1 MLHRLALRVIPQL
14 SAAVTERDVR
24 KRKRLVMLVP
34 GFIAFLLYRLLK
46 DSLPLGDPFV
56 LLAFSG
62 VISTLTALW
71 AYGMGRKEAFGRIVK
86 NDSFKRLVWVAGWIG
101 CAYGIQ
107 LSLLV
112 LAMLALFVDYNFLV
126 HPEGPAMMAL
136 IIPTTAVTR
145 DAFEIG
151 HLIRLESEG
160 TRIVTFPNGQPFREL
175 LYRDP
180 LHVSQWVGG
189 GLVAGG
195 TLSFLFSLA
204 GDWGM
209 SGIGQAIFAMVVA
222 GSMAQLAF
230 LYGKFPEQNWSN
242 RLGSQSWWER
252 VQFWV
257 WPCLT
262 FALTYY
268 LVLWGIAVFL
278 LNVSVNQLGLY
289 ATLAGMMCAL
299 MVGYSYFLGTRVFVE
314 MQTQGG
320 ISAGL
325 RRCPFVMEIL
335 AKTGWVSSADVPTS
349 SALAS
354 SQAERASLR

>member
-14 SAAVTERDVR
+14 SAAVTEREVR
-24 KRKRLVMLVP
+24 KRKRLVMLAP

-46 DSLPLGDPFV
+46 DPLPLGDPFV

-71 AYGMGRKEAFGRIVK
+71 AYGMGRKEALSRILK
-86 NDSFKRLVWVAGWIG
+86 SDSLKRLVWIAGWIG
-101 CAYGIQ
+101 GVYSMQ

-112 LAMLALFVDYNFLV
+112 LALLALFVNYNFLL

-136 IIPTTAVTR
+136 IIPCTAVAR

-160 TRIVTFPNGQPFREL
+160 TRMVTFPNGQPFREL
-175 LYRDP
+175 LQRDP

-189 GLVAGG
+189 GLVAGVM
-195 TLSFLFSLA
+195 FSMMFSVA
-204 GDWGM
+204 GEWGVN
-209 SGIGQAIFAMVVA
+209 GIGQAIFSMVVA
-222 GSMAQLAF
+222 GILAQLAF
-230 LYGKFPEQNWSN
+230 LHGKFPEHNWSE

-268 LVLWGIAVFL
+268 LVLWGVAVFL
-278 LNVSVNQLGLY
+278 LNLSANQLGLY
-289 ATLAGMMCAL
+289 ATLAGMVCAL

-314 MQTQGG
+314 MQTQDG
-320 ISAGL
+320 ISEGL

-335 AKTGWVSSADVPTS
+335 AKTGWVSSTQVPPS
-349 SALAS
+349 SSSLAS
-354 SQAERASLR
+354 GQPERPS

>member
-14 SAAVTERDVR
+14 SAAVTEREVR
-24 KRKRLVMLVP
+24 KRKRLVMLAP

-46 DSLPLGDPFV
+46 DSLPLEDPFV

-71 AYGMGRKEAFGRIVK
+71 AYGMGRKETFGRIVK
-86 NDSFKRLVWVAGWIG
+86 NDSFKRLAWVAGWIG
-101 CAYGIQ
+101 CAYGMQ

-112 LAMLALFVDYNFLV
+112 LAMLALFVDYNFLL
-126 HPEGPAMMAL
+126 HPEGPAMMAV

-160 TRIVTFPNGQPFREL
+160 TRMVTFPNGQPFREL
-175 LYRDP
+175 LQRDP

-189 GLVAGG
+189 GLVAGVM
-195 TLSFLFSLA
+195 FSMMFSVA

-209 SGIGQAIFAMVVA
+209 NGIGQAIFSMVVA
-222 GSMAQLAF
+222 GILAQLAF
-230 LYGKFPEQNWSN
+230 LHGKFPEHNWSE
-242 RLGSQSWWER
+242 RLGSQSWWAG

-268 LVLWGIAVFL
+268 LVLWGFAVFL
-278 LNVSVNQLGLY
+278 LNLSANQLGLY

-314 MQTQGG
+314 MQTQDG
-320 ISAGL
+320 ISEGL

-335 AKTGWVSSADVPTS
+335 AKTGWVSSTQVPPS
-349 SALAS
+349 SSLAS
-354 SQAERASLR
+354 GQPERPS

>member
-14 SAAVTERDVR
+14 NAAVTESATR
-24 KRKRLVMLVP
+24 KRKRWVMLAP

-46 DSLPLGDPFV
+46 DTLPLGNPFV

-62 VISTLTALW
+62 VIAAMTALW
-71 AYGMGRKEAFGRIVK
+71 AYRMGRKEGFSPIMK
-86 NDSFKRLVWVAGWIG
+86 TDSFKRLAWVAGWIG
-101 CAYGIQ
+101 CAYGMQ

-112 LAMLALFVDYNFLV
+112 LALLALFVDYNFLL

-151 HLIRLESEG
+151 HVMRLESEG
-160 TRIVTFPNGQPFREL
+160 TRMVTFPHGQPFREFL
-175 LYRDP
+175 QRDP
-180 LHVSQWVGG
+180 LHVSQWG
-189 GLVAGG
+189 AGG
-195 TLSFLFSLA
+195 FLAGVMVSLVIGLA
-204 GDWGM
+204 GDWGVN
-209 SGIGQAIFAMVVA
+209 GVGQAIISMIVA
-222 GSMAQLAF
+222 GSLAHLAF
-230 LYGKFPEQNWSN
+230 LHGRFPEQNWTK
-242 RLGSQSWWER
+242 RIGSQSWWER

-268 LVLWGIAVFL
+268 LVLWGFAVFL
-278 LNVSVNQLGLY
+278 LNVSVIQLSLFAG
-289 ATLAGMMCAL
+289 LAGITCAV

-314 MQTQGG
+314 KQTQGE
-320 ISAGL
+320 ISEGL

-335 AKTGWVSSADVPTS
+335 AKTGWVSSTQVPTS
-349 SALAS
+349 SSLAS
-354 SQAERASLR
+354 RPAEPTS

>member
-14 SAAVTERDVR
+14 SAAVTEREVR
-24 KRKRLVMLVP
+24 KRKRLVMLAP
-34 GFIAFLLYRLLK
+34 GFMAFLLYRLLK
-46 DSLPLGDPFV
+46 DVLPLGDPFV

-71 AYGMGRKEAFGRIVK
+71 AYGMGRKEAFSHILK
-86 NDSFKRLVWVAGWIG
+86 SDSRKRLAWVAGWIG
-101 CAYGIQ
+101 CAYGMQ

-112 LAMLALFVDYNFLV
+112 LALLALFVDYNFLL

-160 TRIVTFPNGQPFREL
+160 ARIVTFPNGQPLREL
-175 LYRDP
+175 LRRDP
-180 LHVSQWVGG
+180 LHVLQWVGG

-195 TLSFLFSLA
+195 LFPLLFGFA

-209 SGIGQAIFAMVVA
+209 SGIWQAIFSMIVA
-222 GSMAQLAF
+222 GSLAQFAF
-230 LYGKFPEQNWSN
+230 LHGKFPEHNLAG

-278 LNVSVNQLGLY
+278 LNVKVSQPGLY
-289 ATLAGMMCAL
+289 ATLGGMMCAL

-314 MQTQGG
+314 MQTREG
-320 ISAGL
+320 ISEGL

-335 AKTGWVSSADVPTS
+335 AKTGWVSSAVLPPS
-349 SALAS
+349 SSLVS
-354 SQAERASLR
+354 SQTERTS